1 MLLERLDLLNVRN
14 IAAAQL
20 RLCAGANLLVGP
32 NGAGKTA
39 LLEAV
44 YLLFCGRSFRS
55 NRTEGLVRHG
65 ETGLSVA
72 ATCRDAQLG
81 EVRLVHRR
89 DRGRLELRRDAQ
101 VVRQTSAVAALLP
114 IQLLLPDVAELV
126 FGLPALRRQWL
137 DWGAFHGQP
146 AYAATHRRYLRALRH
161 RNVLLREGE
170 LATLPQWTG
179 QVAELG
185 EEVAMARR
193 AYFEEVTPMVA
204 ECLAALDPG
213 VAVEAGYEPGWTTVS
228 LADALAQGLERDIR
242 TGTTNAGP
250 HRGDVRIVAEGQAA
264 AGILSRGQ
272 GKIVA
277 SALRL
282 AQARHLM
289 ASERPSLFLIDD
301 VGAELDATHSER
313 FFSLLGE
320 MGCQILAT
328 SARHEAPRAMSELRT
343 RLFHVEH
350 GQFHTDD

>member
-1 MLLERLDLLNVRN
+1 M
-14 IAAAQL
+14 
-20 RLCAGANLLVGP
+20 
-32 NGAGKTA
+32 
-39 LLEAV
+39 
-44 YLLFCGRSFRS
+44 
-55 NRTEGLVRHG
+55 
-65 ETGLSVA
+65 
-72 ATCRDAQLG
+72 
-81 EVRLVHRR
+81 
-89 DRGRLELRRDAQ
+89 
-101 VVRQTSAVAALLP
+101 
-114 IQLLLPDVAELV
+114 
-126 FGLPALRRQWL
+126 
-137 DWGAFHGQP
+137 
-146 AYAATHRRYLRALRH
+146 
-161 RNVLLREGE
+161 LLREGE

-185 EEVAMARR
+185 EEVATARR
-193 AYFEEVTPMVA
+193 AYFKEVTPMVA
-204 ECLAALDPG
+204 ECLATLDPG
-213 VAVEAGYEPGWTTVS
+213 VAVEAGYEPGWSTGS
-228 LADALAQGLERDIR
+228 LVDALGQGLERDIR

-328 SARHEAPRAMSELRT
+328 SARPEAARAMSELRT